1 MGRFGP
7 RVSARVPQATHSGGE
22 YWVVVNRVMKLN
34 AVSYAKMS
42 CIFVTADEAPIIVE
56 ASMQG
61 MEMLVLQF
69 PEKIA
74 SAWQEKVSHF
84 S

>member
-1 MGRFGP
+1 MM
-7 RVSARVPQATHSGGE
+7 E
-22 YWVVVNRVMKLN
+22 LN

-56 ASMQG
+56 ASEQG

-69 PEKIA
+69 
-74 SAWQEKVSHF
+74 QEKSCIGMVGESWSLLLVKRIDANDYRKTTF
-84 S
+84 WTYRT